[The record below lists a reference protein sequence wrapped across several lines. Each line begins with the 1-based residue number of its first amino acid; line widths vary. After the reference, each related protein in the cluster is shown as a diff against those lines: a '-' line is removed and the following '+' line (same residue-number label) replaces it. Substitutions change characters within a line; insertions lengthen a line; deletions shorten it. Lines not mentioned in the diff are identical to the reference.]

1 MVGSGVVAKRKS
13 GTTGRTTASREPANR
28 ASQGPKD
35 ETPMLV
41 EERRQYIL
49 ELAQQRGRVLVAAL
63 SKDLG
68 ISPLTIRK
76 DLEELQ
82 GRGILQRTHGG
93 ALLSDS
99 GALFDP
105 SLKEKERHQAGEKQR
120 IAAAGAAL
128 VREGQCVLLDS
139 GTTTMAIAKALKKFR
154 RLTVVTN
161 AINIAAELSSKDF
174 EIILT
179 GGTLRKNS
187 SSLVG
192 PLAEDTLRDIHADIL
207 FLGADGFDIDIGLMT
222 PNLLASRVNRAMV
235 RSASTVVAVCDSTKF
250 SRRSLSKIVDLESIH
265 HLITDR
271 NLPQHIADAIR
282 ERNVILTLV

>member
-1 MVGSGVVAKRKS
+1 
-13 GTTGRTTASREPANR
+13 
-28 ASQGPKD
+28 
-35 ETPMLV
+35 MLV

-49 ELAQQRGRVLVAAL
+49 ELAQQRGRVLVAVL

-82 GRGILQRTHGG
+82 SRGILQRTHGG

-120 IAAAGAAL
+120 IAAASAAL

-207 FLGADGFDIDIGLMT
+207 FLGVDGFDIDVGLMT

-250 SRRSLSKIVDLESIH
+250 SRRSLSKIVDLEAIH

>member
-1 MVGSGVVAKRKS
+1 
-13 GTTGRTTASREPANR
+13 
-28 ASQGPKD
+28 
-35 ETPMLV
+35 MLV

-49 ELAQQRGRVLVAAL
+49 ELAQQHGRVLVAAL
-63 SKDLG
+63 SRDLD

-76 DLEELQ
+76 DLDELQ
-82 GRGILQRTHGG
+82 DRGIVQRTHGG
-93 ALLSDS
+93 ALISNP

-105 SLKEKERHQAGEKQR
+105 SLKEKEHRQAEEKQR
-120 IAAAGAAL
+120 IAIASAAL
-128 VREGQCVLLDS
+128 VQEGQCILLDS

-154 RLTVVTN
+154 RLTVITN
-161 AINIAAELSSKDF
+161 AINIAAELSSTDL

-179 GGTLRKNS
+179 GGSLRKNS

-207 FLGADGFDIDIGLMT
+207 FLGVDGFDIDVGLTT

-235 RSASTVVAVCDSTKF
+235 RAATTVIAVCDSTKF

-265 HLITDR
+265 HVITDR
-271 NLPQHIADAIR
+271 KLPSEIAAAIR
-282 ERNVILTLV
+282 ERNIKLTLV